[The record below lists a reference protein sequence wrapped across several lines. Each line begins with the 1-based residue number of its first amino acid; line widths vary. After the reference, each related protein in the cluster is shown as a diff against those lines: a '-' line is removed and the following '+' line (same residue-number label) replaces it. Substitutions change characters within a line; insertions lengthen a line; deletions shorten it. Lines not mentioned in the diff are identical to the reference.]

1 MGRHIDLTIN
11 LVATLKIA
19 SKINWNDCQV
29 RLYEGARVV
38 LGTTLAVNYGGSKL
52 HAEVLGPV

>member
-11 LVATLKIA
+11 LVATLKIY
-19 SKINWNDCQV
+19 WNDRQV
-29 RLYEGARVV
+29 RLYEGAMVV
-38 LGTTLAVNYGGSKL
+38 LGTSLAVNYGGSKL